1 MITEDAHV
9 SRRLYE
15 RVIQNDMA
23 GIHGFIAL
31 VYTVT
36 AQCLAIAWTGEWP
49 CPVVPE
55 HMAWLLAPDHAI
67 SP

>member
-1 MITEDAHV
+1 MPTCQTT
-9 SRRLYE
+9 RR

-23 GIHGFIAL
+23 RIHGFIAL

-36 AQCLAIAWTGEWP
+36 AQCLAIAWTGEWALSRRDGAYGIAVRAEP
-49 CPVVPE
+49 
-55 HMAWLLAPDHAI
+55 AI